1 MSKKKGEIRKY
12 SAFARR
18 RRKRRRRKRKL
29 EKGVSM

>member
-18 RRKRRRRKRKL
+18 RRRRRNRRL
-29 EKGVSM
+29 EKGG